1 LPRHCNLRGKLG
13 TVKGLSHCE
22 KGSKKATA
30 QCFNRSLM
38 FISSLS
44 VMVDTV
50 LDLIFNEMVEL
61 LLLRESATED
71 HKLIFNSSFN
81 ACSSMNVYVGGKIP
95 IITLQQHIII

>member
-1 LPRHCNLRGKLG
+1 
-13 TVKGLSHCE
+13 
-22 KGSKKATA
+22 
-30 QCFNRSLM
+30 M

-61 LLLRESATED
+61 LLLRESVTED